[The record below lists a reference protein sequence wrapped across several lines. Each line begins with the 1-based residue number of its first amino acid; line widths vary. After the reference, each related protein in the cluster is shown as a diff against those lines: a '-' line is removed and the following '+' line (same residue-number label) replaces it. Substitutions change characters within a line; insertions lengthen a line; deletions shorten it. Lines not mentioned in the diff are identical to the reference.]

1 MRIATTALLLAAAA
15 TPAIAAA
22 QEPDRSYGRPG
33 REAPNPGQQRATF
46 RDNGG
51 QRSDAAD
58 ARREFRQTQRPETIG
73 ERGPRPDV
81 RADTPPAQVRQ
92 DRQELRGDRRDIRD
106 DRRDIRND
114 RRDIRDDRR
123 DDRRDW
129 RDDRRDDRRY
139 DNRGWDN
146 RGGWNGNDRGA
157 QWNNRWRDDRR
168 YDWQGYRTAN
178 RNIYRLPR
186 YYAPRGYAYRRWSVG
201 YRFDPW
207 AYDRSYWINDP
218 YQYRL
223 PPAYGSYRWV
233 RYYDDVALVDIS
245 TGLIA
250 DVLYSFFL
258 R

>member
-1 MRIATTALLLAAAA
+1 MLRIATTALLLAAAA
-15 TPAIAAA
+15 TPALAEA
-22 QEPDRSYGRPG
+22 QAPDRGFGRANRDVPNG
-33 REAPNPGQQRATF
+33 GERQEMRAARQEMRQSREQVRDSRADLAGDRRDYRQNL
-46 RDNGG
+46 RDN
-51 QRSDAAD
+51 AA
-58 ARREFRQTQRPETIG
+58 
-73 ERGPRPDV
+73 
-81 RADTPPAQVRQ
+81 PAQLRQ
-92 DRQELRGDRRDIRD
+92 DRQDIRDSRRDLATDRRDYRD
-106 DRRDIRND
+106 DRRDFRNE
-114 RRDIRDDRR
+114 RRDVRGN
-123 DDRRDW
+123 DW
-129 RDDRRDDRRY
+129 RDDRRNDWRDDRR
-139 DNRGWDN
+139 
-146 RGGWNGNDRGA
+146 GWNGNDRGA
-157 QWNNRWRDDRR
+157 WNNRWRDDRR
-168 YDWQGYRTAN
+168 YDWQSYRTAN

-245 TGLIA
+245 SGLIA

>member
-1 MRIATTALLLAAAA
+1 MLRIATTALLLAAAA
-15 TPAIAAA
+15 TPALAEA
-22 QEPDRSYGRPG
+22 QAPDRGFGRAN
-33 REAPNPGQQRATF
+33 RDAPNGGERQEMRAARQEMRQSREQVRDSRADLAGDRRDYRQNL
-46 RDNGG
+46 RDN
-51 QRSDAAD
+51 AA
-58 ARREFRQTQRPETIG
+58 
-73 ERGPRPDV
+73 
-81 RADTPPAQVRQ
+81 PAQLRQ
-92 DRQELRGDRRDIRD
+92 DRQDIRDSRRDLANDRRDYRD
-106 DRRDIRND
+106 DRRDFRDERRDVRGDIRND
-114 RRDIRDDRR
+114 WRNDRR
-123 DDRRDW
+123 DDRRNDW
-129 RDDRRDDRRY
+129 RDDRR
-139 DNRGWDN
+139 
-146 RGGWNGNDRGA
+146 GWNGNDRGA
-157 QWNNRWRDDRR
+157 WNNRWRDDRR
-168 YDWQGYRTAN
+168 YDWQSYRTAN

-245 TGLIA
+245 SGLIA